1 MKQNSKVTGSE
12 IICKTLENLG
22 IEAIFGLPGTHNTQF
37 YHSLHHSSIQ
47 PITPTSELA
56 ASFMANGYY
65 RSSGKIAAITTIPG
79 PGFTYALSGIAEAF
93 LDSVP
98 MLVIVGSP
106 DMIPGKKY
114 QHQAI
119 DQKSMIKPIV
129 KAIYEINNVVNIQET
144 LNKAFLSAK
153 NEEPGPVYIEIDSS
167 VYSETYLFEKNLIR
181 HYTPFEIAS
190 SQKLIEKAIRNI
202 LESQRILFYLG
213 QGANHISNEIREIA
227 ELFNSPVLTTSSGRG
242 ILPEDHP
249 LLFPYNF
256 VVRGGG
262 KAMQEMIISSD
273 LIVVLGCKFS
283 FNGSGAFDFN
293 FPKEKLIHID
303 SSSAVLNANYPAK
316 IAIQAD
322 VYDFITELHVKCKS
336 YDKKNKRWPTNELVR
351 WRKNAVDEK
360 NNDPAI
366 ESYFKGISTHHPA
379 AFFEKLQKHLP
390 ENPIIV
396 TDSGQHQ
403 MLSRKYYKVPNV
415 RGFIIPSNFQSMGF
429 AIPAA
434 LGAKVANPDSTVVV
448 IIGDGGFNI
457 SATELLTAISEKLTL
472 KVIIFNDNS
481 LSLIK
486 INQINKFGFSYS
498 TNVLNPDYEKLAES
512 FKMKYVKVSDK
523 NEEEFSLNLKSSSM
537 ALFEVSLTDSMKF
550 YKYRMKHI
558 VMRLLGRKLVDQIK
572 GLIGN
577 DNK

>member
-1 MKQNSKVTGSE
+1 MKQNSKITGSE

-22 IEAIFGLPGTHNTQF
+22 VNVIFGLPGTNNVHF
-37 YHSLHHSSIQ
+37 YHFLHHSSIR

-106 DMIPGKKY
+106 DMIPGKKF

-129 KAIYEINNVVNIQET
+129 KAVYEIKNVANIQET

-167 VYSETYLFEKNLIR
+167 VYSETYLFDKNLIR
-181 HYTPFEIAS
+181 HYTPFKIDS

-249 LLFPYNF
+249 LLFPYNI

-262 KAMQEMIISSD
+262 KAMKEMIISSD
-273 LIVVLGCKFS
+273 LIIALGCKFS
-283 FNGSGAFDFN
+283 FNGSGAFAFDF
-293 FPKEKLIHID
+293 PEEKLIHID
-303 SSSAVLNANYPAK
+303 LASAILNTNYPAK

-322 VYDFITELHVKCKS
+322 VLDFITELRIRCKYPEKEIKS
-336 YDKKNKRWPTNELVR
+336 WPNDELVQ
-351 WRKNAVDEK
+351 WRKRAVNEI
-360 NNDPAI
+360 NSNPAV
-366 ESYFKGISTHHPA
+366 ESYFKGISNKQPA
-379 AFFEKLQKHLP
+379 TFFKKLQKHLP
-390 ENPIIV
+390 KNPIIV
-396 TDSGQHQ
+396 TDSGEHQ

-434 LGAKVANPDSTVVV
+434 IGAKLANPDSTVVV

-457 SATELLTAISEKLTL
+457 SATELLTALSEKLTL
-472 KVIIFNDNS
+472 KVIILNDKS
-481 LSLIK
+481 LGLIK

-512 FKMKYVKVSDK
+512 FKMKFVKVSDK
-523 NEEEFSLNLKSSSM
+523 NEEEFSVNLKSSSM
-537 ALFEVSLTDSMKF
+537 TLFEVSLTDSMKF
-550 YKYRMKHI
+550 YINRTKRI
-558 VMRLLGRKLVDQIK
+558 VRRLLGRKLVDKIK

-577 DNK
+577 